1 MNKKILVV
9 FLAAIMS
16 LSLIACGDTTE
27 ENDTTNTAS
36 EETVSDESKYAE
48 TDDSTDSEEDVVIEL
63 VAGEQGKY
71 GKQITMSAGTD
82 MEESFYVYYV
92 PSGAYTVMN
101 KGKYMTQV
109 SVYEGIAKNDETGY
123 DEYTNTGDVVLLDA
137 GEEASVNITEGWFIE
152 IQEPAHVSL
161 TPVNSK

>member
-1 MNKKILVV
+1 MKKKILVAL
-9 FLAAIMS
+9 LAAMMS

-27 ENDTTNTAS
+27 ETVTTNTAS

-48 TDDSTDSEEDVVIEL
+48 TDDSDSKEDVVIEL
-63 VAGEQGKY
+63 VAGEQGEY

-82 MEESFYVYYV
+82 MEESFYVYYI

-101 KGKYMTQV
+101 KGEYMTQV

-161 TPVNSK
+161 TPVNNK